1 MRSRTNPIESS
12 NQPCLFEKAF
22 RINRV
27 CSTIIPCLIVAQ
39 LAFAAEPKF
48 ERQEIDSEVEVG
60 YGLAIGDVDG
70 DGKPDV
76 LLADKRHFSW
86 YQNSADW
93 AEFIMAKNLSL
104 RDNVCIAAEDINDD
118 GKVEVAVGA
127 MWNPGET
134 SDKSKSGAVFY
145 LVRPEDPTKAW
156 TPIQL
161 NHDPTVHRMRWV
173 KADDNQF
180 RLVVLPLHGINNK
193 NGEGENGVNVRVHHA
208 PLNLWNDPTAWKDS
222 VIEKSLH
229 KTHNLDDLD
238 GDVLIGGAEGVVRR
252 DVLNPRESDLR
263 ILTPENSGTEG
274 VGEVRIGSGFITTVE
289 PLHGN
294 TLAVYEKSDDAE
306 KWTRTILTDQLNQGH
321 ALATGD
327 LLGLGTDQIV
337 VGWRNPDANEKVGI
351 KIFYRE
357 KAGAEWKS
365 YILDDNKMATEDL
378 KIADLNGDGKL
389 DVIAAGRKTQN
400 LVIYWNRR

>member
-1 MRSRTNPIESS
+1 MRSRTTPIESS

-22 RINRV
+22 RINKV

-222 VIEKSLH
+222 VIEKSGRSRWRRFDRRSRRRC
-229 KTHNLDDLD
+229 KT
-238 GDVLIGGAEGVVRR
+238 RCF
-252 DVLNPRESDLR
+252 ESAR
-263 ILTPENSGTEG
+263 IRSAH
-274 VGEVRIGSGFITTVE
+274 F
-289 PLHGN
+289 
-294 TLAVYEKSDDAE
+294 DA
-306 KWTRTILTDQLNQGH
+306 
-321 ALATGD
+321 
-327 LLGLGTDQIV
+327 
-337 VGWRNPDANEKVGI
+337 
-351 KIFYRE
+351 
-357 KAGAEWKS
+357 
-365 YILDDNKMATEDL
+365 
-378 KIADLNGDGKL
+378 GKL
-389 DVIAAGRKTQN
+389 R
-400 LVIYWNRR
+400 NRRCRRSANWQWVHHYC